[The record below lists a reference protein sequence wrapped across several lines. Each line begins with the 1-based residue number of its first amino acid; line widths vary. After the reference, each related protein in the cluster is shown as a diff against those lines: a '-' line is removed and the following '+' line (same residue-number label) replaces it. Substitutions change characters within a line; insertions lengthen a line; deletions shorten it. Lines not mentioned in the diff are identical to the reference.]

1 MLLSFFDGLGSA
13 AYALTN
19 LGVRLRALIVWET
32 DEHAIKVSRRLFKG
46 LRYDRGD
53 IESDNAS
60 DLAAMLTALDPDKKV
75 LILACAGPPCPDY
88 TRTKASGAGR
98 QGATGRLF
106 QVFCTFMTEL
116 ESLMQGWQF
125 ELLVE
130 NVVMQHTPDV
140 DYFSR
145 QLRADALILDGAA
158 FGLISRPRV
167 WWTRI
172 DWSRLKT
179 NPVTQAPF
187 KWTRHHGLKKLI
199 PEVPKDNHSDIVM
212 PGLRFHDSITR
223 GEKLLKEQLHHFAAE
238 VTRMPDVPPRSRHR
252 LMGNSWHVGCAT
264 FLLHCV
270 LSPYSV
276 SPEGEPSDALPTSAL
291 QGAIEQSKKSPLS
304 VSRHVELQPAILPP
318 IREEWEHWVASL
330 HVEHPLLAPPRLP
343 DSLETVYHRL
353 QNFQGDIDSHRSA
366 ILSEVQQRITSRAG
380 EPRSGFVPSPH
391 TFRLHMISV
400 TGSEFR
406 YPFFSN
412 CSEAVA
418 IRTAICWSRSCSAA
432 CPCWVTSGQQRDGC
446 RAVMRNI
453 ATP

>member
-60 DLAAMLTALDPDKKV
+60 DLAAMPTALDPDKNV

-88 TRTKASGAGR
+88 SRIKASGAGR

-223 GEKLLKEQLHHFAAE
+223 GEKLLPCLVTPAPSEEGREPPRAMKGKVDSATHSRWLAGLRQYPPWVYEESAMVRSSQNELMVLPVELKEQLHHFAAG

-304 VSRHVELQPAILPP
+304 VSRHVEIQPAILPP
-318 IREEWEHWVASL
+318 IRAGVGTLGCQPFMSNILCW
-330 HVEHPLLAPPRLP
+330 PRLDFLIP
-343 DSLETVYHRL
+343 WRQFT
-353 QNFQGDIDSHRSA
+353 IA
-366 ILSEVQQRITSRAG
+366 CKISR
-380 EPRSGFVPSPH
+380 V
-391 TFRLHMISV
+391 I
-400 TGSEFR
+400 
-406 YPFFSN
+406 
-412 CSEAVA
+412 
-418 IRTAICWSRSCSAA
+418 
-432 CPCWVTSGQQRDGC
+432 
-446 RAVMRNI
+446 
-453 ATP
+453 